1 MEMHDAK
8 RVEIIIEAPLE
19 RRLTDAL
26 TEAGV
31 TGYTVLPV
39 MGGSGRSGVW
49 TREGQVSRASGMVA
63 VICLIRPERLD
74 TLLNAAFAVVERH
87 IGVVS
92 VTDAHV
98 LRAERF

>member
-8 RVEIIIEAPLE
+8 RVEIMIEAPLE

-26 TEAGV
+26 HAAEV
-31 TGYTVLPV
+31 TGFTVLPV
-39 MGGSGRSGVW
+39 LGGSGRSGRW
-49 TREGQVSRASGMVA
+49 SRDGQVGRAGMVA
-63 VICLIRPERLD
+63 VICLIKPERLD
-74 TLLNAAFAVVERH
+74 TLLEEAFAVVEPH

-92 VTDAHV
+92 ITDAQV

>member
-1 MEMHDAK
+1 MQTHIAK
-8 RVEIIIEAPLE
+8 RVEIVIEAPLE

-26 TEAGV
+26 NRAGV

-39 MGGSGRSGVW
+39 LGGSGRSGAW
-49 TREGQVSRASGMVA
+49 TREGQVGRAGMVA

-74 TLLNAAFAVVERH
+74 GLLDAAFSVVERH

-92 VTDAHV
+92 ITDCEV

>member
-8 RVEIIIEAPLE
+8 RVSIVIEAPLE
-19 RRLTDAL
+19 RRLAEAL

-31 TGYTVLPV
+31 TGFTIMPVL
-39 MGGSGRSGVW
+39 GGSGRSGKW
-49 TREGQVSRASGMVA
+49 SREGQLGRSGMVNF
-63 VICLIRPERLD
+63 ICLIRPERLD
-74 TLLNAAFAVVERH
+74 GLLEAAFAVVEPH

-92 VTDAHV
+92 VTDAQV

>member
-1 MEMHDAK
+1 MQTHPAK
-8 RVEIIIEAPLE
+8 RVEIIIEAPME

-26 TEAGV
+26 QDAEV

-39 MGGSGRSGVW
+39 LGGSGRSGSW
-49 TREGQVSRASGMVA
+49 SREGQVSRAGGMVA
-63 VICLIRPERLD
+63 VVCIVRPERLD
-74 TLLNAAFAVVERH
+74 DLLSAAFEVVERH

-92 VTDAHV
+92 ITDCQV

>member
-1 MEMHDAK
+1 MYQAK
-8 RVEIIIEAPLE
+8 RVEIIIEAVME
-19 RRLTDAL
+19 RQLTDAL
-26 TEAGV
+26 IGAGV

-39 MGGSGRSGVW
+39 SGGSGRSGQW
-49 TREGQVSRASGMVA
+49 SREGQVGRAGGMVA

-74 TLLNAAFAVVERH
+74 GLLKASFAVVERH

-92 VTDAHV
+92 VSDTQV

>member
-8 RVEIIIEAPLE
+8 RVEIMIEAPLE

-26 TEAGV
+26 HAAEL
-31 TGYTVLPV
+31 TGFTVLPV
-39 MGGSGRSGVW
+39 LGGSGRSGRW
-49 TREGQVSRASGMVA
+49 SRDGQVGRAGMVA
-63 VICLIRPERLD
+63 VICLIKPERLD
-74 TLLNAAFAVVERH
+74 TLLEAAFAVVEPH

-92 VTDAHV
+92 ITDAQV